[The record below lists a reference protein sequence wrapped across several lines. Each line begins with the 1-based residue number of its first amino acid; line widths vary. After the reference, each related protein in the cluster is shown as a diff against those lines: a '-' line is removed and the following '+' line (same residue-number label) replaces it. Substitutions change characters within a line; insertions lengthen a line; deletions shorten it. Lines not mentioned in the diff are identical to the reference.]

1 MQKVNKKGSIAVRT
15 LSGIA
20 AIVMLLC
27 AFVGCKPAA
36 TLTEVQLLT
45 PADKTE
51 YLVGETFDPEG
62 LVLIG
67 VYSDGTRQK
76 YTDFTFDKTGP
87 LTKEDEVVTISA
99 GEQTFEQPIK
109 VITPDEK
116 IVLVPVN
123 GVDTLEMYA
132 DGHIAVVGGAGT
144 GSLLPEETY
153 WTWDGQ
159 ELHIWLTNYA
169 IKAST
174 PDQPMGGVTEDHM
187 TEMVLVKNDVGDITF
202 EYDIRGSWHM
212 NYTITAASL
221 AEALTPDVRYP
232 IKAE

>member
-1 MQKVNKKGSIAVRT
+1 MVKVNKKGSITVRT

-27 AFVGCKPAA
+27 ALVGCKPAV
-36 TLTEVQLLT
+36 TLTEVQLMT

-51 YLVGETFDPEG
+51 YLIGETFETEG
-62 LVLIG
+62 LTLIG
-67 VYSDGTRQK
+67 VYSDGSRQK
-76 YTDFTFDKTGP
+76 FTDYTYDKTGP
-87 LTKEDEVVTISA
+87 LTLEDTAVTIKA

-109 VITPDEK
+109 VITPAEK
-116 IVLVPVN
+116 IVLIPVN

-153 WTWDGQ
+153 WSWDGQ
-159 ELHIWLTNYA
+159 ELRIWLTNYA

-174 PDQPMGGVTEDHM
+174 PDQPIGGVTEDHM
-187 TEMVLVKNDVGDITF
+187 TEMNLVKNDVGDITF

-221 AEALTPDVRYP
+221 AEALTPDVHYP
-232 IKAE
+232 ITND